1 MNYCVFYMDITRD
14 VSKVI
19 DYLKVRLLY
28 NVTSYFWWGG
38 EKSNIYIM
46 GGGGKE
52 IEKIHKK
59 LISWDDE
66 QKCINFGINFRF
78 NSQN

>member
-46 GGGGKE
+46 GGGGERNRK
-52 IEKIHKK
+52 
-59 LISWDDE
+59 
-66 QKCINFGINFRF
+66 
-78 NSQN
+78 NS